1 MGGKLNV
8 QGERSD
14 CWTPGCIGWPTYQQD
29 QICVYNQTFED
40 WMMAI
45 GGEEGVEQDHFLLE
59 DKELVVGGHNFHI
72 RIPTHVVWAGIGDNI
87 SLECIL
93 GTGELSKHL
102 RGVSK
107 CCWWLRV
114 RLCGGTEL
122 DFLFLTFHWDQKK
135 PTRCAH
141 VPE

>member
-1 MGGKLNV
+1 MYE
-8 QGERSD
+8 ERGLITGLQVALD
-14 CWTPGCIGWPTYQQD
+14 GQLFNRIRYAF
-29 QICVYNQTFED
+29 IQTFED
-40 WMMAI
+40 WMMTI

-72 RIPTHVVWAGIGDNI
+72 RIRTHLVWAGIGDNI

-102 RGVSK
+102 KGVFR
-107 CCWWLRV
+107 CCWWLSV

-122 DFLFLTFHWDQKK
+122 DFLFLTFHWD
-135 PTRCAH
+135 
-141 VPE
+141 